1 MPMNQSEKEFFMRAA
16 LDEAKKGWGETH
28 PQPMIGA
35 VLVEGGKV
43 VASAYID
50 RPGSRCPEAR
60 LLESLGRK
68 PSAQA
73 SLFLTMEP
81 GPSSNR
87 LESGVRSII
96 DSGVKRVLIG
106 ASDPVV
112 EQENKGSDALKE
124 AGLEVERRI
133 LIEDCEDLNLV
144 FNHWINHKTPILAAK
159 SATTLDGKIA
169 CRTGESKW
177 ITGEQ
182 ARQDVMRW
190 RRLFPAIGVGAGTLI
205 EDDPRLTSRIDGE
218 EEWCGVRFVIDGL
231 LRTAMERFLPS
242 IYTDDFRD
250 NTIVVT
256 TDAAGTGYIRRLE
269 TEGVNVWVLPAS
281 NMKVPFPEF
290 RKKCYDVGINGIYF
304 EGGSKLTSELL
315 HMRELDYHFNYRAPI
330 LLGDD
335 KAKPVYRGMR
345 IEKLSHAL
353 RLERVCTETFG
364 DDQLMRG
371 YLSYPSRSDV
381 DETVFSND

>member
-1 MPMNQSEKEFFMRAA
+1 MAMTRSEKELFMNAA
-16 LDEAKKGWGETH
+16 LEEARKGWGCTH

-35 VLVEGGKV
+35 VLVENGEIIAREHTSQAG
-43 VASAYID
+43 
-50 RPGSRCPEAR
+50 RRCPEAR
-60 LLESLGRK
+60 LFESLGRK
-68 PSAQA
+68 PSEEA
-73 SLFLTMEP
+73 SLLLTSEP
-81 GPSSNR
+81 SPSSNR
-87 LESGVRSII
+87 LESGVKAIL
-96 DSGVKRVLIG
+96 DSGVKEVLIG
-106 ASDPVV
+106 ANDPVL
-112 EQENKGSDALKE
+112 EHEGKGADALKE
-124 AGLEVERRI
+124 AGIKVERRV
-133 LIEDCEDLNLV
+133 LIDDCEDLNLI
-144 FNHWINHKTPILAAK
+144 FNHWARNQVPMIASK

-177 ITGEQ
+177 ITGEV
-182 ARQDVMRW
+182 ARQNVMRW

-205 EDDPRLTSRIDGE
+205 EDDPRLTSRMDGE

-231 LRTAMERFLPS
+231 LRTAMERYLPS
-242 IYTDDFRD
+242 IYTDEFRD

-269 TEGVNVWVLPAS
+269 TEGVNVWVLPAD

-290 RKKCYDVGINGIYF
+290 KKKCYDVGINGIYF

-315 HMRELDYHFNYRAPI
+315 HTRELDYHFNYRAPI

-345 IEKLSHAL
+345 IERLSQAI
-353 RLERVCTETFG
+353 RLERVRNEVYG

-371 YLSYPSRSDV
+371 FVSYPSRLDV
-381 DETVFSND
+381 DETVFSNE